1 MNIIKQIEE
10 KIITIDNHLV
20 MIDSDVAALYVVET
34 KRVNEAVKNNPE
46 KFPEGY
52 IIDIPESDWVLLKT
66 KFSTSIKGG
75 KTKLPKAFTEKGLYM
90 LATILKSP
98 NATQKVTR

>member
-1 MNIIKQIEE
+1 MKNAKPSNQKPNTTQPKMNIIKQIEE

-46 KFPEGY
+46 NPLV
-52 IIDIPESDWVLLKT
+52 W
-66 KFSTSIKGG
+66 
-75 KTKLPKAFTEKGLYM
+75 
-90 LATILKSP
+90 
-98 NATQKVTR
+98 